1 MKFTTITDRE
11 FGEITLLERS
21 TAKHL
26 IFRIRYGSLSITH
39 PCHTRID
46 IIRQSIEEKRADLR
60 KLFQR
65 AEGHFLQ
72 PGDIIYTRM
81 FVIMISC
88 DSCRTISSR
97 LHDNTLHIV
106 LPQLSEYNDKNIQKS
121 IAKHIHRHL
130 KNAAENFLPQRLEY
144 WAHKTGNSYKELVIT
159 KGSRRLGTCRSD
171 RRISLSYHLMY
182 LPDRL
187 IDYVI
192 LHELSHLSEMNHS
205 AKFHEICN
213 RYCNGNELILRKE
226 LRNFPFPTNY

>member
-81 FVIMISC
+81 FIIMISC

-106 LPQLSEYNDKNIQKS
+106 LPQLSEYNDK
-121 IAKHIHRHL
+121 KHTKIHCQTHTPAPEKCRR
-130 KNAAENFLPQRLEY
+130 KFSTST
-144 WAHKTGNSYKELVIT
+144 TGI
-159 KGSRRLGTCRSD
+159 LGT
-171 RRISLSYHLMY
+171 
-182 LPDRL
+182 
-187 IDYVI
+187 
-192 LHELSHLSEMNHS
+192 
-205 AKFHEICN
+205 KN
-213 RYCNGNELILRKE
+213 RKQLQRAGHHQR
-226 LRNFPFPTNY
+226 FPTIGDMPKRPAYKLVVPSHVFTRPPHRLRHTP

>member
-65 AEGHFLQ
+65 ADGHFLQ

-81 FVIMISC
+81 FIIMISC
-88 DSCRTISSR
+88 DNCRTISSR

-121 IAKHIHRHL
+121 ITKHIHRHL
-130 KNAAENFLPQRLEY
+130 KNAAENFLPST
-144 WAHKTGNSYKELVIT
+144 TGI
-159 KGSRRLGTCRSD
+159 LGT
-171 RRISLSYHLMY
+171 
-182 LPDRL
+182 
-187 IDYVI
+187 
-192 LHELSHLSEMNHS
+192 
-205 AKFHEICN
+205 KN
-213 RYCNGNELILRKE
+213 RKQLQRAGHHQR
-226 LRNFPFPTNY
+226 FPTIGDMPKRPAYKLVVPSHVFTRPPHRLRHTP

>member
-65 AEGHFLQ
+65 ADGHFLQ

-81 FVIMISC
+81 LIIMIS
-88 DSCRTISSR
+88 
-97 LHDNTLHIV
+97 
-106 LPQLSEYNDKNIQKS
+106 
-121 IAKHIHRHL
+121 
-130 KNAAENFLPQRLEY
+130 
-144 WAHKTGNSYKELVIT
+144 
-159 KGSRRLGTCRSD
+159 
-171 RRISLSYHLMY
+171 
-182 LPDRL
+182 
-187 IDYVI
+187 
-192 LHELSHLSEMNHS
+192 
-205 AKFHEICN
+205 
-213 RYCNGNELILRKE
+213 
-226 LRNFPFPTNY
+226 

>member
-65 AEGHFLQ
+65 ADGHFLQ

-81 FVIMISC
+81 FIIMISC
-88 DSCRTISSR
+88 DNCRTISSR

-121 IAKHIHRHL
+121 IAKHIHR
-130 KNAAENFLPQRLEY
+130 KFSTST
-144 WAHKTGNSYKELVIT
+144 TGI
-159 KGSRRLGTCRSD
+159 LGT
-171 RRISLSYHLMY
+171 
-182 LPDRL
+182 
-187 IDYVI
+187 
-192 LHELSHLSEMNHS
+192 
-205 AKFHEICN
+205 KN
-213 RYCNGNELILRKE
+213 RKQLQRAGHHQR
-226 LRNFPFPTNY
+226 FPTIGNMPKRPAYKLVVPSHVFTRPPHRLRHTP

>member
-65 AEGHFLQ
+65 ADGHFLQ

-81 FVIMISC
+81 FIIMISC
-88 DSCRTISSR
+88 DNCRTISSR

-121 IAKHIHRHL
+121 ITKHIHRHL
-130 KNAAENFLPQRLEY
+130 KNAGRKFSAST
-144 WAHKTGNSYKELVIT
+144 TGI
-159 KGSRRLGTCRSD
+159 LGT
-171 RRISLSYHLMY
+171 
-182 LPDRL
+182 
-187 IDYVI
+187 
-192 LHELSHLSEMNHS
+192 
-205 AKFHEICN
+205 KN
-213 RYCNGNELILRKE
+213 RKQLQRAGHHQR
-226 LRNFPFPTNY
+226 FPTIGDMPKRPAYKLVVPSHVFTRPPHRLRHTP